1 MKSIATPPKSLQYY
15 KIFAPNL
22 SLMDILIEDSVR
34 AGGES
39 EG

>member
-1 MKSIATPPKSLQYY
+1 LNSIATPPKSLQYY

-22 SLMDILIEDSVR
+22 SLVDILIEGLVR
-34 AGGES
+34 AGWEP